1 MKTRRFRKQRGG
13 MNCVRGICKR
23 ITNKVKSYL
32 PIPEFPAYEKPTLD
46 NEPPGVEFYEKL
58 SEYVT
63 KVNFLQRP
71 SAMIEAFGKIK
82 RFIESTDADSD
93 ILDELKKT
101 QSTVDAM
108 NDVSDKAEIIFRDL
122 MVLLEIIID
131 ENSGNPNQEIYF
143 IGHEW
148 TPQTMTKLYA
158 RSGLASAMI
167 ATGGNLG
174 EIVPGGP
181 GPEGVLAELLGG
193 RQRTNYVKGT
203 TIRRRHSVTA
213 KNQIA
218 NLKRIGTSPPGE
230 SIGKGQYIWGPN
242 GIIYKKNA
250 EIHL

>member
-1 MKTRRFRKQRGG
+1 
-13 MNCVRGICKR
+13 
-23 ITNKVKSYL
+23 
-32 PIPEFPAYEKPTLD
+32 
-46 NEPPGVEFYEKL
+46 
-58 SEYVT
+58 
-63 KVNFLQRP
+63 
-71 SAMIEAFGKIK
+71 
-82 RFIESTDADSD
+82 
-93 ILDELKKT
+93 
-101 QSTVDAM
+101 
-108 NDVSDKAEIIFRDL
+108 
-122 MVLLEIIID
+122 
-131 ENSGNPNQEIYF
+131 
-143 IGHEW
+143 
-148 TPQTMTKLYA
+148 MTKLYA